1 MRGRALLSSV
11 PIASSILLREL
22 FEHDRGKKQDEFAP
36 RSGGRTVL
44 GAKERRVREPT
55 PQEETAAQAK
65 E

>member
-1 MRGRALLSSV
+1 MIGAKNKMNS
-11 PIASSILLREL
+11 P
-22 FEHDRGKKQDEFAP
+22 P

>member
-1 MRGRALLSSV
+1 MIGA
-11 PIASSILLREL
+11 
-22 FEHDRGKKQDEFAP
+22 KNKMN
-36 RSGGRTVL
+36 SGGGTVL